1 MPRNRRVRT
10 TRNRPR
16 RRRSGRT
23 IAQVSSGIPSTKKR
37 ISGNPPVINE
47 VSSQTV
53 RVAFQVSV
61 SIADKAAPFS
71 VVIGDSPAKI
81 NEIKLVTTNSQ
92 DVITFYLDLDEIFQ
106 AAYVRVFGSLPSDT
120 SPNTLGTEVALQ
132 SVTFYGPL
140 GTGTIKMGVDFGPG
154 MPGAIASDGGTM
166 SSRPVVRAVAPRLFW
181 DRLHAVKA
189 GDAAVGMWIY
199 GFDPLGKHVGSGA
212 NNYVCQ
218 ARVDFVVAV
227 RRSWYSANTA
237 SSVAAKTH
245 TETQMAIT

>member
-23 IAQVSSGIPSTKKR
+23 IAQVSSGIPTTKKR

-53 RVAFQVSV
+53 RVAFNVAI
-61 SIADKAAPFS
+61 SIADKASPFS
-71 VVIGDSPAKI
+71 VIIGDNPQQI
-81 NEIKLVTTNSQ
+81 NEIRLVSTNSQ
-92 DVITFYLDLDEIFQ
+92 DTLTFYLDLDEIFQ
-106 AAYVRVFGSLPSDT
+106 AAYVRVFGQKPSDQ
-120 SPNTLGTEVALQ
+120 SPNTIGTEVALQ

-140 GTGTIKMGVDFGPG
+140 GSGTIKMGVDFGPG
-154 MPGAIASDGGTM
+154 MPGAIASDGGTL
-166 SSRPVVRAVAPRLFW
+166 SSRPVVRASAPRLFW

-189 GDAAVGMWIY
+189 GDAAVGLWIY
-199 GFDPLGKHVGSGA
+199 GFNPPGTHLGAGA
-212 NNYVCQ
+212 NNYVSQGRIDC
-218 ARVDFVVAV
+218 VVAV

-245 TETQMAIT
+245 TDAQMA

>member
-23 IAQVSSGIPSTKKR
+23 IAQVSSGIPSSKKR
-37 ISGNPPVINE
+37 VSGNPPVINE

-53 RVAFQVSV
+53 RVAFQVSI
-61 SIADKAAPFS
+61 SISDNSSPFT
-71 VVIGDSPAKI
+71 VVIGDNPQQN
-81 NEIKLVTTNSQ
+81 NEVRLVSTNSQ
-92 DVITFYLDLDEIFQ
+92 DSLTFYLDLDEIFQ
-106 AAYVRVFGSLPSDT
+106 AAYVRVFGQKPEGT

-140 GTGTIKMGVDFGPG
+140 GSGTIKMGVDFGPG
-154 MPGAIASDGGTM
+154 MPGAIASDGGTL
-166 SSRPVVRAVAPRLFW
+166 SSRPVVRAVCPRLYW

-189 GDAAVGMWIY
+189 GDAAVGLWIY
-199 GFDPLGKHVGSGA
+199 GFNPPGNHLGAGA

-218 ARVDFVVAV
+218 GRIDCVVAV
-227 RRSWYSANTA
+227 RRSWYSANSA
-237 SSVAAKTH
+237 SSITAKAYTDA
-245 TETQMAIT
+245 QMA